1 MGAAVIGA
9 AVVGAAVIGAAVVG
23 VGVTPGGSVVVVV
36 GAGVV
41 VGPRVVGVGVV
52 VGAGVVVVVVVGG
65 PTLVSNTKTETDTAG
80 TTPFSVKVNV
90 SVPSHA
96 LSSPKKKV
104 ATAVLLITV
113 NDPPSPEIFAS
124 DTPMPVIV

>member
-1 MGAAVIGA
+1 MVVVVTPGGRVVV
-9 AVVGAAVIGAAVVG
+9 VVGAVV
-23 VGVTPGGSVVVVV
+23 VVVVTPGGSVVVVV
-36 GAGVV
+36 GAAVVVV
-41 VGPRVVGVGVV
+41 VGPLVVVVV
-52 VGAGVVVVVVVGG
+52 VGAGVVLVVVVGG
-65 PTLVSNTKTETDTAG
+65 PTLVSNTETETDTAG

-96 LSSPKKKV
+96 LSSLKKKV

-124 DTPMPVIV
+124 DIPMPVIV